1 MSMCLRVLSSR
12 SDLMKDVFG
21 ELSRTALVNML
32 SANDSKDGMDG
43 RSEVRIRI
51 TFLRTKL
58 DVTQTIHPYITYTFP
73 VTVYLITLIE
83 QPIW

>member
-32 SANDSKDGMDG
+32 AANDSKDGVEWKN
-43 RSEVRIRI
+43 EVSKHLLNFSRI
-51 TFLRTKL
+51 
-58 DVTQTIHPYITYTFP
+58 
-73 VTVYLITLIE
+73 
-83 QPIW
+83 